1 MFHLSKELTGVVLPH
16 DTYGFHLDSGGK
28 TIDVELEMRN
38 FEAAGEVLSD
48 IWSEL
53 EIDGYQVHAEYVKE
67 KPMQEI
73 ICFEPSKEF
82 KRDHVFE
89 SQYQTVYLKCK
100 DQSCCSEFKTNV
112 ESFFPH
118 RRIPALIPIKRT
130 CKGVEASDG
139 EQEKIEFLSLS
150 ERVLFEKSVA
160 SQEMKSKYG
169 TNIPY
174 DICLPSLQQDEKV
187 DKRVCDRCGK
197 YHSTQKSLGQHKK
210 VCKIPK
216 PKKVQRIVQ
225 LIDNSDSEEEENN
238 NQEEEV
244 DEDEQPSNLLQERP
258 QFSVTVPGE
267 FVEQILNI
275 REWLKSPWALE
286 SDPIDA

>member
-1 MFHLSKELTGVVLPH
+1 
-16 DTYGFHLDSGGK
+16 
-28 TIDVELEMRN
+28 
-38 FEAAGEVLSD
+38 
-48 IWSEL
+48 
-53 EIDGYQVHAEYVKE
+53 
-67 KPMQEI
+67 
-73 ICFEPSKEF
+73 
-82 KRDHVFE
+82 
-89 SQYQTVYLKCK
+89 
-100 DQSCCSEFKTNV
+100 
-112 ESFFPH
+112 
-118 RRIPALIPIKRT
+118 
-130 CKGVEASDG
+130 
-139 EQEKIEFLSLS
+139 
-150 ERVLFEKSVA
+150 
-160 SQEMKSKYG
+160 MKSKYG